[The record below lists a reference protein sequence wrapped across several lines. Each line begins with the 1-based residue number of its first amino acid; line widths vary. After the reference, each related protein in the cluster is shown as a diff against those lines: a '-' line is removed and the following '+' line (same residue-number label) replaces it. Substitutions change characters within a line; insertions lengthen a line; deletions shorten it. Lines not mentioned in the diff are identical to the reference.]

1 MLKKKKQDSCD
12 FLQTQETR
20 TSWGTRLGGCRGRH
34 PGILEGGLATEREA
48 EELQGHKSGLSIH
61 SSRGREPR
69 EQRALPEPAL
79 PCPSFWKT
87 VQEGGGGIP
96 PSWLL

>member
-1 MLKKKKQDSCD
+1 MTSCKLKRQ
-12 FLQTQETR
+12 
-20 TSWGTRLGGCRGRH
+20 GRLGAHVWGDAEV
-34 PGILEGGLATEREA
+34 GILEGGLATEREA